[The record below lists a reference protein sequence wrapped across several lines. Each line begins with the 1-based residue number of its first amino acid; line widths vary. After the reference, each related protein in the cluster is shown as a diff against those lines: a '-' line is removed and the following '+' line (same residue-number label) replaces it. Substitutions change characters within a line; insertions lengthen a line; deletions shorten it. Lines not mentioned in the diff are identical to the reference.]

1 MEDTSSMMPKKK
13 LSKNCVLVLLISCF
27 VPLTVL
33 ASGESRL
40 PDVAIPLQ
48 TEGME
53 RTTPLFEAFAPF
65 LSTGDIKPGFEIPT
79 GAIWQPGLLVWGDFR
94 SALQQNDNG
103 NVTTEEWSNRLNLF
117 AQLKL
122 TGTERVLMSVRPLD
136 EGGRFSGYRFKPD
149 TNDNSIDASNDDIRT
164 LFFEGDFG
172 EVFPNLD
179 PDDSRRLDLGFAIG
193 RQPLFKQ
200 EGILVND
207 TVDAIGIVRNS
218 GRSFGASNV
227 RVAALYSWNEVN
239 RNDRLEDSKAELYG
253 LFSELDF
260 SCCTV
265 NVDLILVDSELP
277 TGGGSFIGV
286 SSVQRFG
293 HINTSFRLFNS
304 TAEEADNAA
313 VSSGSL
319 FFFELSTTP
328 PKTDNNYYLNGFV
341 GIDQY
346 SPAAL
351 DFGVG
356 GPLARTGILFAG
368 VGLGSYGSPLD
379 NNSTDVF
386 GSSLG
391 YQMFFSGGR
400 QQLIA
405 EIAFRKETKGLKTF
419 SEAAGLR
426 YQQASGLHTIYI
438 LDGFVSN
445 HDVNGSGSGMRAEV
459 RFKF

>member
-1 MEDTSSMMPKKK
+1 VKTIMPY
-13 LSKNCVLVLLISCF
+13 SKSQYLPGRLFSVLVISLF
-27 VPLTVL
+27 PVL
-33 ASGESRL
+33 VWASGESRL
-40 PDVAIPLQ
+40 SDVAIPLQ
-48 TEGME
+48 TEGMV

-65 LSTGDIKPGFEIPT
+65 LSTGDIKPGFELPT

-94 SALQQNDNG
+94 SALQRNDTG
-103 NVTTEEWSNRLNLF
+103 KVTTEEWSNRLDLF

-136 EGGRFSGYRFKPD
+136 EDGRFSGYKFKPD
-149 TNDNSIDASNDDIRT
+149 TNDDSIDASNHDIRT
-164 LFFEGDFG
+164 FFFEGDFG

-179 PDDSRRLDLGFAIG
+179 PDDSRRLDWGFAIG
-193 RQPLFKQ
+193 RQPLLKQ

-227 RVAALYSWNEVN
+227 RVAALFSWNEVN
-239 RNDRLEDSKAELYG
+239 RNDRLEDSTAELYG

-265 NVDLILVDSELP
+265 NIDFIWVDSELP
-277 TGGGSFIGV
+277 AGGGRFLGA

-304 TAEEADNAA
+304 SAEEADNAV

-328 PKTDNNYYLNGFV
+328 AKTDNNLYLNGFV
-341 GIDQY
+341 GINQY

-351 DFGVG
+351 DSDVG
-356 GPLARTGILFAG
+356 GPLARTGILFDG
-368 VGLGSYGSPLD
+368 VGLGSYGSPLE

-405 EIAFRKETKGLKTF
+405 EIAFRKETKGLETS
-419 SEAAGLR
+419 SEAVGLR
-426 YQQASGLHTIYI
+426 YQHASGLHTIYI
-438 LDGFVSN
+438 LDGFASN
-445 HDVNGSGSGMRAEV
+445 HDINGSGSGVRAEV